1 LGDLSGLAERTIPES
16 KYAVFVY
23 PEFMGMV
30 FHTAFKDLDRWF
42 SLSGLEFNDNA
53 GLYYFELF
61 TEDFVQ
67 TRKFYL
73 HVPVL

>member
-1 LGDLSGLAERTIPES
+1 
-16 KYAVFVY
+16 
-23 PEFMGMV
+23 MGMV